1 MATISTVED
10 IIATLD
16 SDPQLL
22 EALRARLLTRELLEL
37 PQVVAQLA
45 ASQAEMR
52 KDMDRFAAEQATMRK
67 DMDRFAAEQA
77 EMRKDMDRFA
87 AEQATMRKDMDRF
100 AAEQVE
106 MRKDMDRFA
115 AEQAEMRKD
124 MDRFAAEQATMRKD
138 MDRFAAEQATMRKD
152 IERLAAEQ
160 AEMRKDIER
169 LAAAQAKTAADV
181 AALQADVA
189 VLKDDV
195 ASLKGDHLEMRLQG
209 KVHAMLGQRK
219 SLRGIRVV
227 CAAFPAGMAPEFVD
241 AIDNAADED
250 KITEDQRGRILS
262 TDLIATARRRRSRQ
276 PIYVSFEVAHSLDED
291 DARRVV
297 ETGDALARVFPKA
310 EVMSFIYGQ
319 SISERDKAQ
328 AEAKG
333 VEVVVERAA
342 R

>member
-1 MATISTVED
+1 MTTVNTVED
-10 IIATLD
+10 IIEALD
-16 SDPQLL
+16 ANPILL

-45 ASQAEMR
+45 AAQAEMR

-77 EMRKDMDRFA
+77 EMRKDIDRLS
-87 AEQATMRKDMDRF
+87 
-100 AAEQVE
+100 VS
-106 MRKDMDRFA
+106 
-115 AEQAEMRKD
+115 
-124 MDRFAAEQATMRKD
+124 
-138 MDRFAAEQATMRKD
+138 
-152 IERLAAEQ
+152 
-160 AEMRKDIER
+160 
-169 LAAAQAKTAADV
+169 QAKTAADV
-181 AALQADVA
+181 AVLQDDVS

-241 AIDNAADED
+241 AIDDAADED
-250 KITEDQRGRILS
+250 KITEGQRGRILS

-297 ETGDALARVFPKA
+297 ETGDALARVFPQA

-319 SISERDKAQ
+319 SISERDRTQ
-328 AEAKG
+328 AEAQG

>member
-1 MATISTVED
+1 MTTISTVED
-10 IIATLD
+10 IIEALD

-52 KDMDRFAAEQATMRK
+52 KDMDRFAADQATMRK

-77 EMRKDMDRFA
+77 
-87 AEQATMRKDMDRF
+87 
-100 AAEQVE
+100 
-106 MRKDMDRFA
+106 
-115 AEQAEMRKD
+115 
-124 MDRFAAEQATMRKD
+124 
-138 MDRFAAEQATMRKD
+138 
-152 IERLAAEQ
+152 
-160 AEMRKDIER
+160 
-169 LAAAQAKTAADV
+169 KTV
-181 AALQADVA
+181 AAVA
-189 VLKDDV
+189 VLQDDV

-241 AIDNAADED
+241 AIDAAADEG
-250 KITEDQRGRILS
+250 KITEDQRSRILS

-310 EVMSFIYGQ
+310 EIMSFVYGQ
-319 SISERDKAQ
+319 SISARDRTQ

>member
-1 MATISTVED
+1 MTTISTVED
-10 IIATLD
+10 IIEALD

-52 KDMDRFAAEQATMRK
+52 KDMDRFAAEQATM
-67 DMDRFAAEQA
+67 
-77 EMRKDMDRFA
+77 
-87 AEQATMRKDMDRF
+87 
-100 AAEQVE
+100 
-106 MRKDMDRFA
+106 
-115 AEQAEMRKD
+115 
-124 MDRFAAEQATMRKD
+124 AAEQATMRKD
-138 MDRFAAEQATMRKD
+138 MDRFAAEQA
-152 IERLAAEQ
+152 
-160 AEMRKDIER
+160 EMRKDIER
-169 LAAAQAKTAADV
+169 LAAAQARTA
-181 AALQADVA
+181 ADVA

-241 AIDNAADED
+241 AIDDAADTG

-297 ETGDALARVFPKA
+297 ETGDALARAFPKA
-310 EVMSFIYGQ
+310 EVMSFIYGL
-319 SISERDKAQ
+319 SISARDMSQ
-328 AEAKG
+328 AEAEG
-333 VEVVVERAA
+333 VEVVLERSA

>member
-1 MATISTVED
+1 MTTISTVED
-10 IIATLD
+10 IIEALD

-52 KDMDRFAAEQATMRK
+52 KDMDRFAAEQA
-67 DMDRFAAEQA
+67 
-77 EMRKDMDRFA
+77 
-87 AEQATMRKDMDRF
+87 
-100 AAEQVE
+100 
-106 MRKDMDRFA
+106 
-115 AEQAEMRKD
+115 EMRKD

-138 MDRFAAEQATMRKD
+138 MDRFAAEQATM
-152 IERLAAEQ
+152 AAEQ
-160 AEMRKDIER
+160 AEMRKDMDRFAADQAEMRKDIDR
-169 LAAAQAKTAADV
+169 LSVSQAKTSAAV
-181 AALQADVA
+181 AVLQDDVA
-189 VLKDDV
+189 VMKDDV

-241 AIDNAADED
+241 AIDDAADED

-310 EVMSFIYGQ
+310 EIMSFIYGQ
-319 SISERDKAQ
+319 SISARDRTQ
-328 AEAKG
+328 AEAQG